1 MKHPKLAIT
10 IAICLIAGLVWA
22 FQGATVTMNGKS
34 APGRLIDGS
43 LYVKL
48 TDVAGAFGQTIVKQ
62 GSSYALV
69 PAGGANMLQG
79 TKGKIGEELFTG
91 KWRFLVENVQRADA
105 YMLKFADSKFEYPAN
120 PGSELVVIQCR
131 LKNAINETVSVYFNG
146 LANTALTDTKEQVY
160 KPVWMDVA
168 GGVASDML
176 PGSAKTFAIVFSV
189 PKSAELKDLV
199 YTIEPVS
206 SQFAPTDL
214 RISLK
219 KG

>member
-1 MKHPKLAIT
+1 MKHRKLAIT
-10 IAICLIAGLVWA
+10 ITVCLLAGLVWA
-22 FQGATVTMNGKS
+22 LQGVNVTMNGKAAS
-34 APGRLIDGS
+34 GRMIDGS

-48 TDVAGAFGQTIVKQ
+48 TDVAAAFGQTVVKN
-62 GSSYALV
+62 GSSYTLV
-69 PAGGANMLQG
+69 PAGGANMLPG

-91 KWRFLVENVQRADA
+91 KWKFLVEDVQRADA

-120 PGSELVVIQCR
+120 DGSELVVIQCR
-131 LKNAINETVSVYFNG
+131 LKNAINQTVGVYFNG
-146 LANTALTDTKEQVY
+146 LANTALTDMKDQVY

-206 SQFAPTDL
+206 SQHATTDL
-214 RISLK
+214 RISLN